1 MYDTYCWSIGIWLLC
16 GLIAGYIYRQKGR
29 SEATGCLGGFL
40 LGPIGIILALVTSTD
55 DAGIARKEK
64 TLEYGKL
71 KRGEL
76 KECPYCAELI
86 KPEAIVCRHC
96 GRDLIQ
102 RHPVI
107 NPVKA
112 EPITQPKPNFPPDD
126 QNSPVNYCPKC
137 GIPIVI
143 KTATAG
149 EHEGKKFYVCPNYKQ
164 CQQVFPV
171 DTFNPK

>member
-1 MYDTYCWSIGIWLLC
+1 MNDTYCGWIGIWFVC

-29 SEATGCLGGFL
+29 SEAAGCLGGFL

-55 DAGIARKEK
+55 HAGMARKEK
-64 TLEYGKL
+64 ALEYDKL
-71 KRGEL
+71 SRGEL
-76 KECPYCAELI
+76 KKCPYCAELI
-86 KPEAIVCRHC
+86 KPEATVCRHC

-102 RHPVI
+102 RPPAI
-107 NPVKA
+107 TYAKA
-112 EPITQPKPNFPPDD
+112 EPITQPKPNSPPNA

-137 GIPIVI
+137 GITMVI

-149 EHEGKKFYVCPNYKQ
+149 EHQGKKFYVCPNYKQ

-171 DTFNPK
+171 ETI